1 MIDSPYFGV
10 IMASKMNQPGSAKH
24 TITRM
29 LKEWNDGRREVI
41 NDLMPLVYDELH
53 RQAKRYLRRERQG
66 HTLQTTALI
75 HEAYLKLIDQ
85 RNVEWESRTHFYA
98 IAAQAMRRILVDH
111 ARTQKREKRGGNNVA
126 LPLEDALQIA
136 GKEEK
141 IVDLIALDEAL
152 TRLAARDER
161 QARVVELRYF
171 ADLSL
176 EETATALG
184 ISRATAA
191 LDWSMAK
198 SWLFR
203 ELKT

>member
-1 MIDSPYFGV
+1 MDKSVSPRR
-10 IMASKMNQPGSAKH
+10 

-29 LKEWNDGRREVI
+29 LQEWNDGKREAI

-53 RQAKRYLRRERQG
+53 RQAKRYLRRERSN

-75 HEAYLKLIDQ
+75 HEAYIKLIGQ
-85 RNVEWESRTHFYA
+85 RNVEWEGRTHFYA

-111 ARTQKREKRGGNNVA
+111 ARTQKREKRGGDNIA
-126 LPLEDALQIA
+126 LPLDDALQIA

-141 IVDLIALDEAL
+141 TVDLIALDEAL

-176 EETATALG
+176 EETAAALS

-198 SWLFR
+198 AWLFR
-203 ELKT
+203 ELTI

>member
-1 MIDSPYFGV
+1 
-10 IMASKMNQPGSAKH
+10 MASKMDRPESAKN

-29 LKEWNDGRREVI
+29 LQAWNDGKREVI

-53 RQAKRYLRRERQG
+53 RQAKRYLRRERAN

-75 HEAYLKLIDQ
+75 HEAYIKLIGQ
-85 RNVEWESRTHFYA
+85 RNVEWEGRTHFYA

-111 ARTQKREKRGGNNVA
+111 ARTQKRDKRGGDNIN
-126 LPLEDALQIA
+126 LPIDEAMQIA

-141 IVDLIALDEAL
+141 TVDLIALDEAL

-176 EETATALG
+176 EETAEALD

-191 LDWSMAK
+191 LDWNMAK
-198 SWLFR
+198 AWLFR
-203 ELKT
+203 ELNR

>member
-1 MIDSPYFGV
+1 MSRT
-10 IMASKMNQPGSAKH
+10 GSAKH

-29 LKEWNDGRREVI
+29 LQEWSDGKREVI

-53 RQAKRYLRRERQG
+53 RQAKRYLRRERQD

-98 IAAQAMRRILVDH
+98 IAAQAMRRILVDY
-111 ARTQKREKRGGNNVA
+111 ARTQKREKRGGDNIT
-126 LPLEDALQIA
+126 LPLEEALQIA

-141 IVDLIALDEAL
+141 TVDLIALDEAL
-152 TRLAARDER
+152 TRLAKRDER

-176 EETATALG
+176 EETAAALG

-203 ELKT
+203 ELKP

>member
-1 MIDSPYFGV
+1 LGYNGIEMSQ
-10 IMASKMNQPGSAKH
+10 SGSAKH

-29 LKEWNDGRREVI
+29 LEEWNDGKREAI

-75 HEAYLKLIDQ
+75 HEAYLKLIGQ
-85 RNVEWESRTHFYA
+85 QNVEWEGRTHFYA
-98 IAAQAMRRILVDH
+98 IAAQAMRRILVDY
-111 ARTQKREKRGGNNVA
+111 ARTQKREKRGGDNIP
-126 LPLEDALQIA
+126 LPIDEAMQIA
-136 GKEEK
+136 GKDEK
-141 IVDLIALDEAL
+141 TVDLLALDEAL
-152 TRLAARDER
+152 VRLAARDER

-176 EETATALG
+176 EETAAALG

-198 SWLFR
+198 AWLFR
-203 ELKT
+203 ELKR

>member
-1 MIDSPYFGV
+1 MLVVFYGIKV
-10 IMASKMNQPGSAKH
+10 IMASKMAPESAKH

-29 LKEWNDGRREVI
+29 LREWSDGKQEAI
-41 NDLMPLVYDELH
+41 EDLMPLVYDELH
-53 RQAKRYLRRERQG
+53 RQAKRYLRRERSG

-75 HEAYLKLIDQ
+75 NEAYMKLVDQ

-98 IAAQAMRRILVDH
+98 IAAQAMRRILVDY
-111 ARTQKREKRGGNNVA
+111 ARTEKREKRGGDQFK
-126 LPLEDALQIA
+126 LPLDDALQVA
-136 GKEEK
+136 GKDAK
-141 IVDLIALDEAL
+141 TIDMIALDEAL
-152 TRLAARDER
+152 TRLSVRDAR

-176 EETATALG
+176 EETAAALN

-191 LDWSMAK
+191 LDWSMARA
-198 SWLFR
+198 WLYR

>member
-1 MIDSPYFGV
+1 
-10 IMASKMNQPGSAKH
+10 MASKMPTSESQRH

-29 LKEWNDGRREVI
+29 LREWNDGKREVI

-53 RQAKRYLRRERQG
+53 RQAKRYLRRERQD
-66 HTLQTTALI
+66 HTLQATALI
-75 HEAYLKLIDQ
+75 HEAYLKLVDQ

-111 ARTQKREKRGGNNVA
+111 ARAQKREKRGGDNVA
-126 LPLEDALQIA
+126 LPLDDALQIA
-136 GKEEK
+136 GKDANT
-141 IVDLIALDEAL
+141 VDLIALDEAL
-152 TRLAARDER
+152 TKLALRDER

-176 EETATALG
+176 EETAAALG
-184 ISRATAA
+184 ISRATTAA
-191 LDWSMAK
+191 DWSMAK

-203 ELKT
+203 ELNK

>member
-1 MIDSPYFGV
+1 
-10 IMASKMNQPGSAKH
+10 
-24 TITRM
+24 M
-29 LKEWNDGRREVI
+29 LQDWSQGKREVI
-41 NDLMPLVYDELH
+41 DELIPLVYDELH
-53 RQAKRYLRRERQG
+53 LQAKRYLRRERSG

-85 RNVEWESRTHFYA
+85 KNVNWESRTHFFA
-98 IAAQAMRRILVDH
+98 IAAQAMRRILVDY
-111 ARTQKREKRGGNNVA
+111 ARGQKRDKRGGDNID

-136 GKEEK
+136 GKDEK
-141 IVDLIALDEAL
+141 TIDIIALDEAL

-176 EETATALG
+176 EETAEALG

-203 ELKT
+203 ELNR

>member
-1 MIDSPYFGV
+1 MS
-10 IMASKMNQPGSAKH
+10 QTGSAKH

-29 LKEWNDGRREVI
+29 LQEWNDGKREAI

-53 RQAKRYLRRERQG
+53 RQAKRYLRRERAN

-75 HEAYLKLIDQ
+75 HEAYLKLIGQ
-85 RNVEWESRTHFYA
+85 QNVEWEGRTHFYA
-98 IAAQAMRRILVDH
+98 IAAQAMRRILVDY
-111 ARTQKREKRGGNNVA
+111 ARTQKREKRGGDNIP
-126 LPLEDALQIA
+126 LPIDEAMQIA
-136 GKEEK
+136 GKDEK
-141 IVDLIALDEAL
+141 TVDLLALDEAL
-152 TRLAARDER
+152 VRLAARDER

-176 EETATALG
+176 EETAAALG

-198 SWLFR
+198 AWLFR
-203 ELKT
+203 ELKK

>member
-1 MIDSPYFGV
+1 
-10 IMASKMNQPGSAKH
+10 
-24 TITRM
+24 M
-29 LKEWNDGRREVI
+29 LKEWNDGKREII

-53 RQAKRYLRRERQG
+53 RQAKRYLRRERID

-75 HEAYLKLIDQ
+75 HEAYLKLVDQ
-85 RNVEWESRTHFYA
+85 RSVEWESRTHFYA
-98 IAAQAMRRILVDH
+98 IAAQAMRRILVDY
-111 ARTQKREKRGGNNVA
+111 ARTQKREKRGGDNIP
-126 LPLEDALQIA
+126 LPLDEALQVA
-136 GKEEK
+136 GKEVK
-141 IVDLIALDEAL
+141 TIDLIALDEAL

-176 EETATALG
+176 EETAAALG

-191 LDWSMAK
+191 LDWSMAR

-203 ELKT
+203 ELKG